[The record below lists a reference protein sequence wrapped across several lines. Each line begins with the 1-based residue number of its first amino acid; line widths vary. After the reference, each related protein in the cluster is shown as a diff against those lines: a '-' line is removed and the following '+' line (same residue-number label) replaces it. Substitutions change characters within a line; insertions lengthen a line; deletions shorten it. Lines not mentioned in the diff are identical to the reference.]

1 MSLFDTQLYWDEMR
15 ENADLKKRNIIRK
28 YEALFGSLKNV
39 DIGQTRFYRNYLSK
53 FNFPFRVSTPEDLE
67 DDFDW
72 DLLQRFIVGSY
83 SNKMRLEINQEWLKN
98 PTNDIVVD
106 IFIIVTKE
114 GRIIEKKLEELWA
127 FQIYRLYEIYIEEQ
141 MSMLV
146 AVYVKED
153 ENDSEEDEEV
163 TEYDVSNIKPVTDD
177 NDEEEVLG
185 EERMIHIQKFN
196 QQIESIHAEVN
207 KIRAERDAK
216 KEKAAL
222 DLLLDELQE

>member
-1 MSLFDTQLYWDEMR
+1 MR
-15 ENADLKKRNIIRK
+15 ENANLKKRNIIRK

-39 DIGQTRFYRNYLSK
+39 DIRQTRFYRNYLSK

-72 DLLQRFIVGSY
+72 DLLQRFIAGSY
-83 SNKMRLEINQEWLKN
+83 SSKMRLEINQEWLKN
-98 PTNDIVVD
+98 PSNDIVID
-106 IFIIVTKE
+106 ILIIVTSE

-141 MSMLV
+141 MKMLV
-146 AVYVKED
+146 AVYEKD
-153 ENDSEEDEEV
+153 DDDSEEDEEV
-163 TEYDVSNIKPVTDD
+163 TEYDVSNLKPVTDD

-185 EERMIHIQKFN
+185 EERMIRIQKFN

-222 DLLLDELQE
+222 ELLLDELQEQSIW

>member
-39 DIGQTRFYRNYLSK
+39 DIRQTHFYRNYLSK

-83 SNKMRLEINQEWLKN
+83 SSKMRLEINQEWLKN

-127 FQIYRLYEIYIEEQ
+127 FQIYRLYKIYIEEQ